1 MTCID
6 GNTAAI
12 NRHLREQ
19 DQLAAQDQQLEEATE
34 KLADDLFEAY
44 FDDNQDVV
52 DEVFDSIVNTDD
64 WITPMLDG
72 LRQNFT
78 SDGYALRSCYRQYIA
93 KACES
98 IAERCD
104 DMDKIESYYRAFKL

>member
-1 MTCID
+1 
-6 GNTAAI
+6 
-12 NRHLREQ
+12 
-19 DQLAAQDQQLEEATE
+19 
-34 KLADDLFEAY
+34 
-44 FDDNQDVV
+44 
-52 DEVFDSIVNTDD
+52 
-64 WITPMLDG
+64 MLDG